1 MSYVKFID
9 NSEEVKGTIKSAI
22 LRGLVKCGLTAEKY
36 AKRLAPVDTGL
47 LRNSITYA
55 LSGEPAAIK
64 KYTAQKA
71 KNGEKAEGEYTGV
84 APDDGGLAVYVGTNV
99 EYAAYVE
106 LGTGSFTEGG
116 RPTKWTYEDDKG
128 VHRTGGHEAQPFLK
142 PAITGHIRKY
152 LAIIA
157 AELRG
162 E

>member
-1 MSYVKFID
+1 MSDVKFTD
-9 NSEEVKGTIKSAI
+9 NSEEVKGAIKSAI

-36 AKRLAPVDTGL
+36 AKRRAPVDTGL

-64 KYTAQKA
+64 KYTAKKA
-71 KNGEKAEGEYTGV
+71 KNGAKAEGEYTGV

-99 EYAAYVE
+99 EYAPYVE

-142 PAITGHIRKY
+142 PAVADHAKQYRD
-152 LAIIA
+152 IIES
-157 AELRG
+157 ELKG